1 MIGTGGFPMTQD
13 YIDVQNGK
21 LFFTLSGNGEP
32 IIFIHGN
39 FNDHHIWD
47 EQIAFFSPHYNTIQY
62 DLRGYGLSSTPEHP
76 FSYIE
81 DLKTLIDVLQLT
93 NITLVGSSM
102 GGGIALDFALT
113 YPHLV
118 RSLVLV
124 APTISGAFYPLSIS
138 FHGIK
143 NYINTSFKGN
153 TKAIEAFINNPFWHY
168 LLPSTKKE
176 TARKMVLANV
186 QNINNFCRFP
196 PKLITETK
204 PSAIHRLHNIQVSTQ
219 IIIGDGDHAFNKKN
233 ATLLSNKLNLAT
245 KIEMTGCGHLPFV
258 EEPQQFNSLVFNFL
272 SQLS

>member
-1 MIGTGGFPMTQD
+1 MEQG
-13 YIDVQNGK
+13 YIDVEEGK
-21 LFFTLSGNGEP
+21 LFFTHSGNGDP

-47 EQIAFFSPHYNTIQY
+47 EQIDFFSSHYRTIRY
-62 DLRGYGLSSTPEHP
+62 DLRGYGMSSTPEHP
-76 FSYIE
+76 FTYVE
-81 DLKTLIDVLQLT
+81 DLKTLVDMFQLT
-93 NITLVGSSM
+93 NIILVGSSM
-102 GGGIALDFALT
+102 GGGIALDFTLM

-143 NYINTSFKGN
+143 NYMNTSFKGSG
-153 TKAIEAFINNPFWHY
+153 KAIETFIRNPFWHY
-168 LLPSTKKE
+168 IFPSSTKE
-176 TARKMVLANV
+176 EARKKVMDNV
-186 QNINNFCRFP
+186 KKPNNFCRFP

-204 PSAIHRLHNIQVSTQ
+204 PSAIHRLHEIGVPTQ

-233 ATLLSNKLNLAT
+233 ATLLSNQLNLAT

-258 EEPQQFNSLVFNFL
+258 EEPLQFNSLVFSFL

>member
-1 MIGTGGFPMTQD
+1 MIGTGGFAMTQD
-13 YIDVQNGK
+13 YIDVQDGK
-21 LFFTLSGNGEP
+21 LFFTHSGNGEP

-39 FNDHHIWD
+39 FNDHQIWD

-76 FSYIE
+76 FSYVE

-93 NITLVGSSM
+93 DITLVGSSM
-102 GGGIALDFALT
+102 GGGIALDFTLT

-118 RSLVLV
+118 RSLILV
-124 APTISGAFYPLSIS
+124 APTISGAVYPLSIS

-143 NYINTSFKGN
+143 NYINTSFKGS

-168 LLPSTKKE
+168 LLPSAKKE

-186 QNINNFCRFP
+186 QNPNNFCSFP

-204 PSAIHRLHNIQVSTQ
+204 PSALHRLHNIQVPTQ
-219 IIIGDGDHAFNKKN
+219 ILIGDGDHVFNKKN
-233 ATLLSNKLNLAT
+233 ATLLSSQLNLAT
-245 KIEMTGCGHLPFV
+245 KIEMNNCGHLPFV
-258 EEPQQFNSLVFNFL
+258 EEPQQFNSLVYTFL